1 MVSFVVVTILSC
13 GTHVAVQWG
22 SLADKNRYCGM
33 DTAIDNA
40 LVVTDAATN
49 LLIWVMPMPMVWR
62 MRLSMKRKLAVIG
75 ILMIGS
81 MYALPYPLPDKIS
94 LMSIVLS

>member
-1 MVSFVVVTILSC
+1 MISFVVVAILSC

-33 DTAIDNA
+33 DLDIDTA
-40 LVVTDAATN
+40 LVISDAATN
-49 LLIWVMPMPMVWR
+49 LMIWVMPMPMVWR
-62 MRLSMKRKLAVIG
+62 MRLSWRRKLAVVG

-81 MYALPYPLPDKIS
+81 MYVASQVHAQADAC
-94 LMSIVLS
+94 